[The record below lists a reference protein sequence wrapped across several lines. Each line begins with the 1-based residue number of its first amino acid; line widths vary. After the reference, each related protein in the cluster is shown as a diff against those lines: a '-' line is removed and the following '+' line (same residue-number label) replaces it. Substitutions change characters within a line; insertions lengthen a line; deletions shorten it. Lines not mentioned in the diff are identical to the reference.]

1 MRLSAR
7 PLTDPLA
14 ASHFLACFGQK
25 RSYSVF
31 LTLLNKHLCE
41 RKLIKFSRLKM
52 QNEDYFFF
60 EALESQI
67 QILKQQMRF
76 LLKKITVSLKAHF
89 QAAITVNQRDK

>member
-1 MRLSAR
+1 
-7 PLTDPLA
+7 
-14 ASHFLACFGQK
+14 
-25 RSYSVF
+25 
-31 LTLLNKHLCE
+31 
-41 RKLIKFSRLKM
+41 M

-67 QILKQQMRF
+67 QILKQQMCF

>member
-1 MRLSAR
+1 MRLRAR
-7 PLTDPLA
+7 PLTDPSA
-14 ASHFLACFGQK
+14 ASHFLACSEEK

-41 RKLIKFSRLKM
+41 RKLIKFPRLRM

-67 QILKQQMRF
+67 QILKQQIRF